1 MAPALNLQAS
11 DFELFGLPEQFA
23 QEASAID
30 AQWKLLLREAHPDR
44 FAAQGA
50 AAQRVAMQW
59 AVRINEAHK
68 RLKDPLQ
75 RAVYLCERW
84 GGAVNAGM
92 NTAMPADFL
101 MQQMQWR
108 EDLEEAGDSIDTL
121 DNLLLRTLA
130 ARQQRLAQIAAC
142 LDDADD
148 QAASDRHQ
156 RAVQAAGHVRALMF
170 IERFSSEISQRLAQ
184 LDA

>member
-1 MAPALNLQAS
+1 MTITLNLQAS

-23 QEASAID
+23 QDTAVID

-59 AVRINEAHK
+59 AVRINEAHQ

-84 GGAVNAGM
+84 GGAVNAEV

-101 MQQMQWR
+101 MQQMAWR
-108 EDLEEAGDSIDTL
+108 EELEDAGNDIDTL
-121 DNLLLRTLA
+121 DDLLQRTRT
-130 ARQQRLAQIAAC
+130 ARQQRLTQIASC
-142 LDDADD
+142 LDGDGVAD
-148 QAASDRHQ
+148 SHL

>member
-84 GGAVNAGM
+84 GAAVNAEV

-101 MQQMQWR
+101 MQQMAWR
-108 EDLEEAGDSIDTL
+108 EELEDAGNDIDILDDLL
-121 DNLLLRTLA
+121 QRTRT
-130 ARQQRLAQIAAC
+130 ARQQRLTQIATC
-142 LDDADD
+142 LDGDAATD
-148 QAASDRHQ
+148 SHQ